1 VSATRGNGLRRA
13 ALLLTL
19 SLCCG
24 FLAAAGNAYY
34 GGRDF
39 ECFVRAGEIALGGGD
54 PYDPAQYEA
63 AAGLTG
69 PRLAHDISRC
79 GLRNPYP
86 PWTTLLFT
94 GLATLGLPLASSLW
108 ASLLIASTVLG
119 IGWSWQLAGP
129 RRVPWPVIAA
139 LVVLTEPFML
149 ALAQGQFG
157 GLYFALTAGA
167 AVWLRERR
175 GLSAG
180 TALAGLALKPQTGLI
195 SGPVLLGLAVRDR
208 QWRAL
213 VGAVAAF
220 LAALAA
226 TLLIRP
232 AWLVSWAAAP
242 GELRGAAII
251 RNTTWDLATSL
262 GSWTFG
268 IAIIALLMLAVVV
281 LVRGRR
287 LEQTDLIGLGTAV
300 SLVVAPYAWVHD
312 FMVLALPWSLTLARA
327 SELRPAR
334 RRVLTFAT
342 LFVAGGLFWTFE
354 VFIQVAQVDKS
365 VLAIIPILTTLL
377 LAIGIRWATGSAT
390 IRKTPEVT

>member
-1 VSATRGNGLRRA
+1 VSKVGGKYLRTA
-13 ALLLTL
+13 ALLLSL
-19 SLCCG
+19 SLFCG
-24 FLAAAGNAYY
+24 FLASAGNAYY
-34 GGRDF
+34 AGRDF
-39 ECFVRAGEIALGGGD
+39 ECFYRAGEIALNGGD

-63 AAGLTG
+63 AAGFTG
-69 PRLAHDISRC
+69 PRLAYDISRC

-94 GLATLGLPLASSLW
+94 GLATLGLPLASTLW

-139 LVVLTEPFML
+139 LVVFTEPFML

-167 AVWLRERR
+167 AVWLRERHAMR
-175 GLSAG
+175 AG
-180 TALAGLALKPQTGLI
+180 TALAGLALKPQTALV

-208 QWRAL
+208 QWLAL

-226 TLLIRP
+226 SLLIRP

-268 IAIIALLMLAVVV
+268 LAIIALLLLAVVA

-287 LEQTDLIGLGTAV
+287 IDQTDLIGLGTAV

-312 FMVLALPWSLTLARA
+312 FMILAIPWSLTLARA
-327 SELRPAR
+327 KELRPAR
-334 RRVLTFAT
+334 RRMLRFAT
-342 LFVAGGLFWTFE
+342 LFVAGGLFWIFE
-354 VFIQVAQVDKS
+354 VFIQVARVDKS
-365 VLAIIPILTTLL
+365 LLALIPMLTTLL
-377 LAIGIRWATGSAT
+377 LALGIRWATESAT

>member
-1 VSATRGNGLRRA
+1 VSAARGNGLWRA
-13 ALLLTL
+13 VLLLTL
-19 SLCCG
+19 SLFCG
-24 FLAAAGNAYY
+24 LLTAAGNAYY
-34 GGRDF
+34 AGRDF
-39 ECFVRAGEIALGGGD
+39 ECFYQAGRIALGGGD
-54 PYDPAQYEA
+54 PYDQAQYEA
-63 AAGLTG
+63 ATGLIR
-69 PRLAHDISRC
+69 PRLANDIAPC
-79 GLRNPYP
+79 GPRNPYP

-94 GLATLGLPLASSLW
+94 GLATLGLPLAATVW

-149 ALAQGQFG
+149 ALSQGQFG

-167 AVWLRERR
+167 ALWLRERHSLR
-175 GLSAG
+175 AG
-180 TALAGLALKPQTGLI
+180 AALAGLALKPQTALV

-208 QWRAL
+208 QWRVLGA
-213 VGAVAAF
+213 AVATF
-220 LAALAA
+220 LAMLAA
-226 TLLIRP
+226 SLLLRP
-232 AWLVSWAAAP
+232 AWLLPWVAAP

-262 GSWTFG
+262 GSWTLG
-268 IAIIALLMLAVVV
+268 LAIIALLLLAVVL
-281 LVRGRR
+281 LVRGRQI
-287 LEQTDLIGLGTAV
+287 EQTDLIGLGTAF

-312 FMVLALPWSLTLARA
+312 FMILAIPWSLTLARA
-327 SELRPAR
+327 SGLRPAR
-334 RRVLTFAT
+334 RRVLTSAT
-342 LFVAGGLFWTFE
+342 LFVAGLLFWTFE

-365 VLAIIPILTTLL
+365 VLAIIPMLTMLL